1 MIVNYVLVCGF
12 CDLTVEPLYP
22 VQETDELP
30 VVDVNRA
37 RGSRARKARHN
48 DVCWMVDVCC
58 KYQQVVAVMAATA
71 LPPSVDS
78 YSVIFAWWRLSYT
91 WFLLP
96 FSVCHWNGI
105 LIDSA
110 VFAELTHV
118 TMLS

>member
-48 DVCWMVDVCC
+48 DVC
-58 KYQQVVAVMAATA
+58 
-71 LPPSVDS
+71 
-78 YSVIFAWWRLSYT
+78 
-91 WFLLP
+91 
-96 FSVCHWNGI
+96 
-105 LIDSA
+105 
-110 VFAELTHV
+110 
-118 TMLS
+118 